1 MIRNINELRIERD
14 MIEGN
19 MNRMC
24 VTDDMDE
31 LEDMLAVAELRLK
44 RMFYYNKRRIEHEI
58 EQNRC
63 AMACQGCGAVFL
75 LLQK

>member
-44 RMFYYNKRRIEHEI
+44 RMFYYNKRRIEHES
-58 EQNRC
+58 
-63 AMACQGCGAVFL
+63 
-75 LLQK
+75 

>member
-1 MIRNINELRIERD
+1 MIRDFKELRTERD

-31 LEDMLAVAELRLK
+31 LYDSLAVAELRLK
-44 RMFYYNKRRIEHEI
+44 RIFFYNKRRIENKAQFGE
-58 EQNRC
+58 E
-63 AMACQGCGAVFL
+63 
-75 LLQK
+75 

>member
-31 LEDMLAVAELRLK
+31 LEDMFAVAELRLK
-44 RMFYYNKRRIEHEI
+44 RMFYYNKRRIEFES
-58 EQNRC
+58 
-63 AMACQGCGAVFL
+63 
-75 LLQK
+75 